1 MLLRVKKIAIL
12 LIVMTLFSG
21 VSTLTGVGRSA
32 LLPSAHA
39 AAATLSLTVNQ
50 KNAAVGQ
57 PVEVVVKGEQLND
70 LYGFE
75 IKLKY
80 NTAKLKFKQATA
92 AWKGMPISPI
102 DKDGVITFAHTKI
115 GKDSGVSGSAAIATF
130 TFEGVA
136 NGKASVE
143 LVEAKLVDS
152 QVKAVQLKN
161 AAKLALL
168 LSSSTPVSFSD
179 IKGHW
184 AEANITRAASLGIVT
199 GFENGAFQ
207 PNGWVTRSQ
216 FVAMI
221 GRAFELN
228 AKQAKEVNFKD
239 KGQFPAWAEALIAE
253 AVNAEV
259 ISGYDDGTFR
269 PNRHITR
276 AEMVAM
282 TMRTSGFP
290 LDENPS
296 IRFAD
301 ASQIPAWAKPTVAAA
316 VSRNLLKGRSG
327 NRFEPQ
333 AKATRAEALTFIL
346 TLIDSQNK

>member
-1 MLLRVKKIAIL
+1 MMLKMRKIAIL
-12 LIVMTLFSG
+12 LLVMTVFSG
-21 VSTLTGVGRSA
+21 TFTQAGLGRSV

-39 AAATLSLTVNQ
+39 ASATLSLTVNQ

-57 PVEVVVKGEQLND
+57 AVEVVVKGEQLND

-75 IKLKY
+75 FKLKY
-80 NTAKLKFKQATA
+80 NTAKLKFKQASA

-115 GKDSGVSGSAAIATF
+115 GKEKGVGGSAAIATF
-130 TFEGVA
+130 TFEGAA
-136 NGKASVE
+136 NGKASFE
-143 LVEAKLVDS
+143 LVAAKLVDS
-152 QVKAVQLKN
+152 QVKAVQLQN
-161 AAKLALL
+161 AAKLTLL
-168 LSSSTPVSFSD
+168 LSSSTPASFND
-179 IKGHW
+179 TKGHW
-184 AEANITRAASLGIVT
+184 AEANIARAASLGIVT

-228 AKQAKEVNFKD
+228 AKQAKEVDFKD
-239 KGQFPAWAEALIAE
+239 KGQFPAWAEAFIAE
-253 AVNAEV
+253 AVNADV

-269 PNRHITR
+269 PSRQITR
-276 AEMVAM
+276 TEMVTM

-290 LDENPS
+290 LDANAA

-301 ASQIPAWAKPTVAAA
+301 AAQIPVWAKPAVVAAA
-316 VSRNLLKGRSG
+316 SRNLLKGRSG

-346 TLIDSQNK
+346 SLVDEQNK